1 MGKLYTCEEVA
12 GTISRQGGTVLAWI
26 RDKKLCAI
34 SISGSKMY
42 RVAEEGFDCVR
53 ECAKDHSAERVKG
66 R

>member
-12 GTISRQGGTVLAWI
+12 ERYRVKVGTVLAWI

-42 RVAEEGFDCVR
+42 RIAEEDLIAFENARKTIPQKV
-53 ECAKDHSAERVKG
+53 
-66 R
+66 